1 MGNGGKNPKRAKPP
15 GKACRLCKALVH
27 TATRPALLGSQA
39 SLALYLNAC
48 FRAQRLTH
56 WGQGGNAPPAAQPFK
71 RSKENSGVPLE
82 ALISGQHSNWP
93 IDGSWEKLTERGRVI
108 TC

>member
-1 MGNGGKNPKRAKPP
+1 MGFGGKNPKRAKPP

-27 TATRPALLGSQA
+27 TATRQPRLGSQA
-39 SLALYLNAC
+39 SWALYLNAR

-56 WGQGGNAPPAAQPFK
+56 WGQEGNSPPAAQPFT
-71 RSKENSGVPLE
+71 RPKENSGVTLE
-82 ALISGQHSNWP
+82 AVISAQHNNWRT
-93 IDGSWEKLTERGRVI
+93 DGTWEKLTKQGRVI